1 MAYQTLIAATL
12 PLHESRVADN
22 VTKNFS
28 YLKLLGDKDVAAAL
42 YKMKDPEGEP
52 DAKYGP
58 GIKLVDDPGRSIIVK
73 VRKGRNTSAAAYSRF
88 DTLSTAPQDNAD
100 EVEYLWKS
108 MSGSCV
114 LSQEDLDKNSGSKT
128 KIFDLLKFSLDD
140 CTLSLQELLNDY
152 LLGVVP
158 AADTKRPA
166 GLMDLV
172 QDDPTTVPVG
182 GATNTTGI
190 DGSTTPNAYW
200 RNQIVNHAAA
210 TFGTDQTGTGHANLR
225 TLVRSCTFGQE
236 RPSVIMA
243 GTAAFEALERSMLNQ
258 ARYNDLARSDSMVSA
273 GMRHIMF
280 EDIPVVW
287 EPQIDTQ
294 RSANALSNSAFYA
307 LNLAHLKVYGMK
319 KRWFKMTDFREP
331 TNQDATIAH
340 CVVRLQHT
348 TDARRTHGVMFN
360 VAAT

>member
-1 MAYQTLIAATL
+1 MAYQSLIAATL

-28 YLKLLGDKDVAAAL
+28 YLKLMGDKDVAAAL
-42 YKMKDPEGEP
+42 YKMKDPESDPG
-52 DAKYGP
+52 DKYGP
-58 GIKLVDDPGRSIIVK
+58 GIKLVDDPGRSIVVK
-73 VRKGRNTSAAAYSRF
+73 VRKGRNTTAAAYERF

-100 EVEYLWKS
+100 EVEFKWKS
-108 MSGSCV
+108 MSV
-114 LSQEDLDKNSGSKT
+114 AIHLAQEDLDKNRGSKT

-140 CTLSLQELLNDY
+140 GTLSLQELLNDY

-158 AADTKRPA
+158 AADTKRPC
-166 GLMDLV
+166 GLLDLV
-172 QDDPTTVPVG
+172 QDDPTTAPVG
-182 GATNTTGI
+182 GVANTTGI
-190 DGSTTPNAYW
+190 DASTSANSFW
-200 RNQIVNHAAA
+200 RNQIKDHAAA

-243 GTAAFEALERSMLNQ
+243 GTAAFEALERSLLSQ
-258 ARYNDLARSDSMVSA
+258 ARYNDLARSDAMVSA

-294 RSANALSNSAFYA
+294 RSANSLSNSAFYA

-319 KRWFKMTDFREP
+319 FRWFKMTDFREP
-331 TNQDATIAH
+331 TNQDSTIAH
-340 CVVRLQHT
+340 CIVRLQHT

-360 VAAT
+360 VAST